1 LSTLNCLLSSP
12 ESPPR
17 AERHKVFKLNMALAI
32 GSIGLFRD
40 GRSSLHP
47 FGFFTAA
54 LEACPPLDSS
64 FDSVDD
70 LECFLLIARFG
81 VYYNI
86 GR

>member
-1 LSTLNCLLSSP
+1 
-12 ESPPR
+12 
-17 AERHKVFKLNMALAI
+17 MALAI

-81 VYYNI
+81 VAPFGSLGDFASGSQLN
-86 GR
+86 